1 MNIEEIEDEI
11 QDEFLTPMKE
21 YSREVQKW
29 EVTMNVKII
38 LEQVKSTLPL
48 IQMLREPYMR
58 ERHWEKMQRLL
69 GSIIEPNSETF
80 SIGEVFKLNL
90 IQNAEAVREICEVA
104 REEYKIE
111 SALAKIEKTWD
122 VLNLEMEPHKKTY
135 KIRRVDEINSTL
147 EEHMTT
153 LASQKTT
160 LFYESFK
167 QVIENWEV
175 VLTQVME
182 TIEILVFVQR

>member
-1 MNIEEIEDEI
+1 
-11 QDEFLTPMKE
+11 
-21 YSREVQKW
+21 
-29 EVTMNVKII
+29 
-38 LEQVKSTLPL
+38 
-48 IQMLREPYMR
+48 
-58 ERHWEKMQRLL
+58 MQRLL

-90 IQNAEAVREICEVA
+90 IQNAEAVREICELA

-111 SALAKIEKTWD
+111 SALARIESTWET
-122 VLNLEMEPHKKTY
+122 LLLEMDTHKKTY
-135 KIRRVDEINSTL
+135 KIKRTDEINAVL

-167 QVIENWEV
+167 QVIENWENI
-175 VLTQVME
+175 LTQIME
-182 TIEILVFVQR
+182 TIEILIIV